1 MVFLTVTYDYN
12 QLGAKSL
19 SVVDVAFSV
28 VLFFILFF
36 ILMTYK
42 NTKKEE
48 EYRYFLP
55 FFVFKFVLLLA
66 FVALYIYYYGGG
78 DSNAFWAGANS
89 LVDLS
94 LQDFPAFLREIFN
107 SNTTTGTI
115 NEFLTHNIRYPGWI
129 LREQEGYFTSKIYW
143 FFNLISGKN
152 YLLTSMWFTLFAFLA
167 HWKLFMLISQ
177 HFLKNKNS
185 KFALF
190 FLFIPSVAF
199 WCTGISKDVLVFIG
213 ILNLTRYL
221 ISWFVLK
228 KRSVKSVLWIIFYA
242 WLLLKV
248 REITFAILALSFL
261 IMWLFTI
268 VNNLEQKSL
277 RQILR
282 FVIILFSIGGMVASF
297 SLLGLE
303 SLLNPYLAEAEI
315 THQDFQHNVAYTG
328 AKYNLGIT
336 DFSVGGMIAASPLA
350 IIAGLFRPFLWES
363 LSATL
368 FLNGL
373 EGTLLLYLFF
383 ANVLFKIRTF
393 FANLMENK
401 LLLFAFIFALLFAF
415 ATGFT
420 AIIFGVL
427 VRLRAPLLVFL
438 VLVLFWENFDFGGKQ
453 VEEVSVKKQ

>member
-1 MVFLTVTYDYN
+1 
-12 QLGAKSL
+12 
-19 SVVDVAFSV
+19 
-28 VLFFILFF
+28 
-36 ILMTYK
+36 
-42 NTKKEE
+42 
-48 EYRYFLP
+48 
-55 FFVFKFVLLLA
+55 
-66 FVALYIYYYGGG
+66 
-78 DSNAFWAGANS
+78 
-89 LVDLS
+89 
-94 LQDFPAFLREIFN
+94 LREFF
-107 SNTTTGTI
+107 SSDTTTGAM
-115 NEFLTHNIRYPGWI
+115 NEFMTHNIRYPSWI
-129 LREQEGYFTSKIYW
+129 IREQEGYFTSKIYW

-152 YLLTSMWFTLFAFLA
+152 YLLTSMWFALFAFLA

-185 KFALF
+185 KFSLF
-190 FLFIPSVAF
+190 FLFIPSIAF

-213 ILNLTRYL
+213 LLSLTRHL
-221 ISWFVLK
+221 LLWFVLK
-228 KRSVKSVLWIIFYA
+228 ERSVKSVLWMLFYA

-248 REITFAILALSFL
+248 REITFALLALSFV

-268 VNNLEQKSL
+268 VNSLKQKSL
-277 RQILR
+277 RRVLR
-282 FVIILFSIGGMVASF
+282 FLIIIFSMGGMVASF
-297 SLLGLE
+297 SLLGLD

-315 THQDFQHNVAYTG
+315 TNQDFQNNASYTG

-336 DFSVGGMIAASPLA
+336 DFSIGGMIAASPLA

-373 EGTLLLYLFF
+373 EGALLLYLFF
-383 ANVLFKIRTF
+383 TNILFKIRTF

-438 VLVLFWENFDFGGKQ
+438 VIALFWKDFDNKQ
-453 VEEVSVKKQ
+453 SKRVPV

>member
-1 MVFLTVTYDYN
+1 MAFLTVTYDYN
-12 QLGAKSL
+12 QIGTTNAL
-19 SVVDVAFSV
+19 SVVDVALSV

-36 ILMTYK
+36 ILMAYK
-42 NTKKEE
+42 NTKKEQ

-55 FFVFKFVLLLA
+55 FFLFKFILLLA

-78 DSNAFWAGANS
+78 DSTAFWAGANS

-94 LQDFPAFLREIFN
+94 LQDFPAFLREFF
-107 SNTTTGTI
+107 SSDTTTGAM
-115 NEFLTHNIRYPGWI
+115 NEFMTHNIRYPSWI
-129 LREQEGYFTSKIYW
+129 IREQEGYFTSKIYW
-143 FFNLISGKN
+143 FFNLISRKN
-152 YLLTSMWFTLFAFLA
+152 YLLTSMWFALFAFLA

-185 KFALF
+185 KFSLF
-190 FLFIPSVAF
+190 FLFIPSIAF

-213 ILNLTRYL
+213 LLSLTRHL
-221 ISWFVLK
+221 LLWFVLK
-228 KRSVKSVLWIIFYA
+228 ERSVKSVLWMLFYA

-248 REITFAILALSFL
+248 REITFALLALSFV

-268 VNNLEQKSL
+268 VNSLKQKSL
-277 RQILR
+277 RRVLR
-282 FVIILFSIGGMVASF
+282 FLIIIFSMGGMVASF
-297 SLLGLE
+297 SLLGLD

-315 THQDFQHNVAYTG
+315 TNQDFQNNASYTG

-336 DFSVGGMIAASPLA
+336 DFSIGGMIAASPLA

-373 EGTLLLYLFF
+373 EGALLLYLFF
-383 ANVLFKIRTF
+383 INILFKIRTF

-438 VLVLFWENFDFGGKQ
+438 VIALFWKDFDNKQ
-453 VEEVSVKKQ
+453 SKRVPV